1 LLGIPLLISAHP
13 ISHGPLV
20 GQFAG
25 ATLVA
30 TFFALYAH
38 SDLVTIAFA
47 AAAGFTAW
55 GIYALFLY
63 VGADVAAASAAG
75 AMVAALGAAIARRRT
90 HVPAFGL
97 ISAAILPLV
106 PGLSLYDGLL
116 QVIGTPTRS
125 AAPALGAAT
134 LFAALGTALSIAA
147 GTSLGT
153 LLGRPLVERLRG
165 VRRLRQRRAPLAE

>member
-1 LLGIPLLISAHP
+1 
-13 ISHGPLV
+13 
-20 GQFAG
+20 
-25 ATLVA
+25 
-30 TFFALYAH
+30 
-38 SDLVTIAFA
+38 
-47 AAAGFTAW
+47 
-55 GIYALFLY
+55 
-63 VGADVAAASAAG
+63 
-75 AMVAALGAAIARRRT
+75 
-90 HVPAFGL
+90 
-97 ISAAILPLV
+97 PLV